1 MRSTFKRGPG
11 SGFGLSNLKPPH
23 TLTNEENET
32 VIEGGA
38 ALLLGSL
45 RLALGVAHP
54 YLEYAAAIRLPPRIG
69 DTSVSPIRGRSPA
82 THDCPRQ
89 THLSDGAAPE
99 FRGRPLCFQGLWTR
113 LVKLNIP
120 AL

>member
-23 TLTNEENET
+23 TLGKEEGET
-32 VIEGGA
+32 KGCA

-45 RLALGVAHP
+45 RLALGVAHS
-54 YLEYAAAIRLPPRIG
+54 YLEYDATIRLPPWMG
-69 DTSVSPIRGRSPA
+69 DTSVSPILGRSPA
-82 THDCPRQ
+82 TQDCPRQ

-120 AL
+120 AC

>member
-38 ALLLGSL
+38 APLLGSVCPW
-45 RLALGVAHP
+45 RCTPSGVGHREQALAAGLGTPRCPQSEAEHQ
-54 YLEYAAAIRLPPRIG
+54 PPGTIA
-69 DTSVSPIRGRSPA
+69 RG
-82 THDCPRQ
+82 
-89 THLSDGAAPE
+89 
-99 FRGRPLCFQGLWTR
+99 
-113 LVKLNIP
+113 
-120 AL
+120 